1 MVLDH
6 LLSCKIGKQAVDSV
20 TVEIGTFKALAA
32 SEQRAALEAGPLHGG
47 VGTACRCRV
56 RAVEEETREEMGVG
70 GEM

>member
-32 SEQRAALEAGPLHGG
+32 SEQRQLWKRGHCVEGG
-47 VGTACRCRV
+47 YSLQ
-56 RAVEEETREEMGVG
+56 M
-70 GEM
+70 